1 LHFNQSFSVRFTD
14 FNLDPRVNEGID
26 AMGYESPT
34 PIQEQV
40 IPIILDGRDL
50 IATAQTGTGKTAAF
64 LLPLIH
70 KVITGSDQEFTVT
83 ALIIAPTRE
92 LVQQIDQQLNGMGY
106 FSGISSIAVFGG
118 GESAGWDVQKRA
130 IIRGVDVLVA
140 TPGRLISHL
149 NMGYVDLSKVKYL
162 ILDEADRMLD
172 MGFIDDIMN
181 IISHLP
187 KQRQTMMFS
196 ATMPQDIRKLASA
209 VLTNPTTISLALT
222 RPAEG
227 VLQAV
232 YSVHDSQKPELIR
245 RLLSNRELNTVLV
258 FSATK
263 SNVKLVATQL
273 QKAGLSVSAI
283 HSDLEQAQREQVLLD
298 FRNRKLK
305 VLVAT
310 DVLSRG
316 IDIDGID
323 LVINY
328 DVPQD
333 AEDYVHRVGRTARA
347 ENTGL
352 AITFVSG
359 KEARAF
365 QRIESLIGTVVRRM
379 PLPEGMGDAP
389 DLPVETRGSRPRGSE
404 RHKPGK
410 GGKSRHHRG
419 KPRNAGE
426 KPS

>member
-1 LHFNQSFSVRFTD
+1 VKFTD

-26 AMGYESPT
+26 AMGYETPT
-34 PIQEQV
+34 PVQEQV
-40 IPIILDGRDL
+40 IPIILEGDDL

-70 KVITGSDQEFTVT
+70 NVITSIDQEFAVE

-130 IIRGVDVLVA
+130 MIRGVDVLVA

-149 NMGYVDLSKVKYL
+149 NLGYVDLSKVRYL

-172 MGFIDDIMN
+172 MGFVDDIMN

-187 KQRQTMMFS
+187 KERQTLMFS
-196 ATMPQDIRKLASA
+196 ATMPPDIRKLAA
-209 VLTNPTTISLALT
+209 AILHNPRTVSLALT

-232 YSVHDSQKPELIR
+232 YPVHDEQKQGLIR
-245 RLLSNRELNTVLV
+245 QLLSNRELNTVLV

-263 SNVKLVATQL
+263 SNVKVIAAQL

-305 VLVAT
+305 VLIAT

-347 ENTGL
+347 ANTGL
-352 AITFVSG
+352 AITFVSPR
-359 KEARAF
+359 EARAF
-365 QRIESLIGTVVRRM
+365 QRIESLIGTSIRRM
-379 PLPEGMGDAP
+379 PLPEGLGEAP
-389 DLPVETRGSRPRGSE
+389 NLASGEGRRGGPRSSGSR
-404 RHKPGK
+404 KPGK

-419 KPRNAGE
+419 NKPQRPGG
-426 KPS
+426 SSV